1 MQNLQKDRPLHVCF
15 STFDMDK
22 LGKIDRH
29 QWKER
34 RNISK
39 IAKRE
44 TSPTTKSEEKRMF
57 SQAKRFRKTRLKS
70 KWNTTFWVVPA
81 EISRSNETSEKV
93 ACFSGWNI
101 PNRNSCSISLK
112 PSL

>member
-81 EISRSNETSEKV
+81 ENFQEQR
-93 ACFSGWNI
+93 NI
-101 PNRNSCSISLK
+101 
-112 PSL
+112 